1 VRRLPLLLALVPAF
15 ALAASGCG
23 DSKPHLFAPA
33 KTRECL
39 VEKGARIGGRL
50 DFIASTAT
58 GGAFKARIEKNAVTV
73 VFGQTEEDAHQIALA
88 YTRAAGR
95 NIGIGDILARRLNVV
110 LLWDAHPS
118 DEQLGIV
125 ADCLK

>member
-1 VRRLPLLLALVPAF
+1 VRRLVVLFVLVLVLVLA
-15 ALAASGCG
+15 GCG
-23 DSKPHLFAPA
+23 SSGPDLYSRD

-39 VEKGARIGGRL
+39 VGKGMRIGGRL

-58 GGAFKARIEKNAVTV
+58 GGAFRARIAPTAVTI
-73 VFGQTEEDAHQIALA
+73 VFGQTEEDARQIELA
-88 YTRAAGR
+88 YRRAAGR
-95 NIGIGDILARRLNVV
+95 NIGVGDILARRLNVV

-125 ADCLK
+125 AGCLK